1 MRGNLCQCVAVMA
14 QRQKVN
20 GLLTENRCLVR
31 IFLFLVAFASSWQ
44 VMIWILANSA
54 MVAPDVNLADAN
66 DSIRDSVTPVYQSET
81 SFHLDRTPINARSPV
96 DVVKLDPVIRAVLSV
111 GASDAHLR
119 TAINCPGNQLL
130 SIVVC
135 SAPDHFVRRR
145 TIRQTWGQRV
155 KPIFFIG
162 VTANRSLAADI
173 EREMHQHG
181 DIVQGT
187 FADAYR
193 NLTYKHVM
201 ALSWANAKCQSKFIL
216 KVDDDVYINVGRV
229 VSYLNSLG
237 EDPAEATAAIYCDVM
252 KRARVKRSFRSK
264 WRVTFAEF
272 PLYYYPDYCSGWF
285 IVYVR
290 STIAH
295 LLRQIES
302 VPYLWVD
309 DVYVTG
315 LLAQKAGVERKSI
328 DHELLSLDWA
338 DWDVYGSRLH
348 EKKEKLSKI
357 LFGPPQLT
365 AEQMQRLWN
374 LENFQ

>member
-1 MRGNLCQCVAVMA
+1 MRAAIAVMG
-14 QRQKVN
+14 QRQKVS
-20 GLLTENRCLVR
+20 GLLPENRCLVR

-44 VMIWILANSA
+44 FTIWILANGA

-66 DSIRDSVTPVYQSET
+66 DTIRDSISET
-81 SFHLDRTPINARSPV
+81 SFHFFPA
-96 DVVKLDPVIRAVLSV
+96 DVVQSDPVISAVLSV
-111 GASDAHLR
+111 GAIYAHLR
-119 TAINCPGNQLL
+119 TAIVNCSGNQLV

-135 SAPDHFVRRR
+135 SAPDHFVRRQ
-145 TIRQTWGQRV
+145 TIRRTWGQRV

-162 VTANRSLAADI
+162 VTLNRSLAADI

-216 KVDDDVYINVGRV
+216 KVDDDVYINVQRV
-229 VSYLNSLG
+229 MSYLNTL
-237 EDPAEATAAIYCDVM
+237 EQDPAETTAAIYCDVV
-252 KRARVKRSFRSK
+252 KRAKVKRSFRSK

-272 PLYYYPDYCSGWF
+272 PLYFYPDYCSGWF

-295 LLRQIES
+295 LLGQIES

-328 DHELLSLDWA
+328 DHQLLSLDWA
-338 DWDVYGSRLH
+338 DWNVHGSPLH
-348 EKKEKLSKI
+348 DKKEKLSKI
-357 LFGPPQLT
+357 SFGPPQLT